1 MTLTALDRT
10 LWGFVW
16 FLHQCMIVGGIGA
29 IWFWVPAISLIV
41 LLVIAIRRSPAETRK
56 RFWWLA
62 ALPAMW
68 IFIGLWG
75 SYFWLDL
82 GKHPV
87 TRNPAWVDWP
97 IEFGLWVFLAL
108 AATLVF
114 YLKNGRTFTVLFTAL
129 NLYFVLGMTLLAT
142 MAVSGKWL

>member
-1 MTLTALDRT
+1 MMLAALNRT

-16 FLHQCMIVGGIGA
+16 FLHQCIIVGGIGA

-41 LLVIAIRRSPAETRK
+41 LLVIAIKRSPAEARK

-62 ALPAMW
+62 ALPGMW

-87 TRNPAWVDWP
+87 TRNPAWVSWP
-97 IEFGLWVFLAL
+97 IDFGLWAFIAI
-108 AATLVF
+108 AAALVF
-114 YLKNGRTFTVLFTAL
+114 YLKNGRTFAVLFTAL
-129 NLYFVLGMTLLAT
+129 NLYFVLGMSFLAA
-142 MAVSGKWL
+142 MAVSGDWL